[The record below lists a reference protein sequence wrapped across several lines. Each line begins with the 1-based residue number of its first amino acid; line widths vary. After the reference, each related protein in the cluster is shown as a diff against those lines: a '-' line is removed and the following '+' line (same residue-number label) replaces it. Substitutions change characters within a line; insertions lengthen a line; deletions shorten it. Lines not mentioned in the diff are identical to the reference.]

1 MRTTPV
7 ALAVSKSQIS
17 AGKIS
22 AAPSPE
28 AEPLLDGTLAAVGIN
43 ANSRFFTNCYRE
55 LAANIASGEGFT
67 RDANPLQPN
76 SQASGPWQID
86 QQIKSFMKFGQWIP
100 FGPGNPGDE
109 CRSPPHPFAGSV
121 RLTTQEGRDIELVFL
136 VMHRGLPA

>member
-7 ALAVSKSQIS
+7 ALAVNKSQTS

-28 AEPLLDGTLAAVGIN
+28 AEPLLDGTLAPVGIN
-43 ANSRFFTNCYRE
+43 ANSRFFTNCYQE

-67 RDANPLQPN
+67 RQGCHPLRP
-76 SQASGPWQID
+76 SRQASGLWQID

-100 FGPGNPGDE
+100 FDRGTPATSAGVP
-109 CRSPPHPFAGSV
+109 RIRLPIQFA
-121 RLTTQEGRDIELVFL
+121 
-136 VMHRGLPA
+136 